1 MLIMAKS
8 MMGHGGDSLEKS
20 GKTNVH
26 SIFGKNF
33 TRFRFTNFS
42 N

>member
-20 GKTNVH
+20 GKINVH
-26 SIFGKNF
+26 STFGKILI
-33 TRFRFTNFS
+33 RFMFTNFS